1 MEAFA
6 LSWRV
11 VSGFRAGKAS
21 GFGGEVFGEG
31 LGALVGRIL
40 GFCGRIWAFVG
51 EEAFGLSLGGFGLR
65 GDLGFRGGWFGVS
78 GFRGK
83 GFGVGRLSGFRGD
96 GFGFWWGGFRG
107 RVSGFGGRLL
117 GSLGGL
123 SCGGSWAFVGRI
135 RLS

>member
-51 EEAFGLSLGGFGLR
+51 EEAFG
-65 GDLGFRGGWFGVS
+65 
-78 GFRGK
+78 
-83 GFGVGRLSGFRGD
+83 
-96 GFGFWWGGFRG
+96 
-107 RVSGFGGRLL
+107 
-117 GSLGGL
+117 
-123 SCGGSWAFVGRI
+123 AFVGRI
-135 RLS
+135 WASWGFGLSWGVVRGFGLSWQGIRGGEAFGLSRGRLRVLVGRL